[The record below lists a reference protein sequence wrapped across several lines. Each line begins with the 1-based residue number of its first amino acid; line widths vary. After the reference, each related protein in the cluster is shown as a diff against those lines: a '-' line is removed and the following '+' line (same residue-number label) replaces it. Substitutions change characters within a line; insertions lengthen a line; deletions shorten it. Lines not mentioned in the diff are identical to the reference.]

1 MANTIVSKGIL
12 NAAAKADDDFKTHG
26 HSSCNNYTQL
36 QDACK
41 KNPQRILISGR
52 FGEFSKDL
60 FDLTHILA
68 EIEASSSSM
77 GWENYAKVSNKNA
90 AVALIQSRMITD
102 LSMVV
107 DAATID
113 CYHHRTCIGIDKT
126 PAGLIHNDHPTVD
139 QSDDPMISD
148 LSDRFHSTIP
158 IYA

>member
-1 MANTIVSKGIL
+1 MGLIT
-12 NAAAKADDDFKTHG
+12 ADL
-26 HSSCNNYTQL
+26 SSSNHYTQL

-52 FGEFSKDL
+52 FGELSKDL

-113 CYHHRTCIGIDKT
+113 CYLQRTCIGIDKT
-126 PAGLIHNDHPTVD
+126 PAGLIHNDNFAVD
-139 QSDDPMISD
+139 QSDDLMISD